1 MERKY
6 LYENTGVEETRE
18 RAGQIRRA
26 QARQSAWWADVL
38 SGRVRKDWAAMEQS
52 EFFEDWAR
60 RSTLNPARPPEGDL
74 VDKR

>member
-6 LYENTGVEETRE
+6 LFESTGVEETRV
-18 RAGQIRRA
+18 RAGQIRA
-26 QARQSAWWADVL
+26 QAKQSAWWADVL

-60 RSTLNPARPPEGDL
+60 RSTLNPARAPEGDL
-74 VDKR
+74 ADKR